1 MPRVGKSRWHSSHW
15 SLHLP
20 IRSSVAMTE
29 PGLMAT
35 PGDAKDGRRT
45 WHYESPSAPAGAEAS
60 AAKTGALDVLLF
72 YKYVVL
78 DAEATAAWQR
88 ELCTS
93 LGLSGRVLVGPE
105 GINGSLAGS
114 PEATA
119 KYIATMDAHESF
131 GNIDWKHSDSRDE
144 PFPDL
149 YVVAMCYCCGCVCV
163 HARVLA
169 CSSVLVI
176 HGGRHIKIVKE
187 IISTGGVIPNDFS
200 NAGKHLPPAEFH
212 TKLVEATP
220 EDSVILDVRNYKEY
234 SVGHFDGAIRSEMR
248 VFSEFPRF
256 IDHNIDTFKGKK
268 VMMYCT
274 GGIRCEKASAYLKS
288 KGVDEVYQLQG
299 GIHRY
304 LEAYPDGGQFKCV
317 HIVLITCVQ
326 CSV

>member
-1 MPRVGKSRWHSSHW
+1 
-15 SLHLP
+15 
-20 IRSSVAMTE
+20 MTE

-60 AAKTGALDVLLF
+60 AAKTGSLDVLLF

-169 CSSVLVI
+169 CS
-176 HGGRHIKIVKE
+176 
-187 IISTGGVIPNDFS
+187 
-200 NAGKHLPPAEFH
+200 
-212 TKLVEATP
+212 
-220 EDSVILDVRNYKEY
+220 
-234 SVGHFDGAIRSEMR
+234 
-248 VFSEFPRF
+248 
-256 IDHNIDTFKGKK
+256 
-268 VMMYCT
+268 
-274 GGIRCEKASAYLKS
+274 
-288 KGVDEVYQLQG
+288 
-299 GIHRY
+299 
-304 LEAYPDGGQFKCV
+304 
-317 HIVLITCVQ
+317 
-326 CSV
+326 